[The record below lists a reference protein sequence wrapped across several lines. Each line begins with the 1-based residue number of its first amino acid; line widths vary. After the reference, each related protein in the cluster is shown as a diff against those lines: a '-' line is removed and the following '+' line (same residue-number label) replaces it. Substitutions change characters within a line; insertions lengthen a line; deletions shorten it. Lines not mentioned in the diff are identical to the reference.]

1 MTEQLIEI
9 GQRLKALR
17 EIVGLT
23 EAEMAEKCG
32 TDVKTLREY
41 ERGERD
47 FSFSFLYCAA
57 GALEVDVL
65 DLMSG
70 ESPRL
75 SICSVVKNGE
85 GLSIERRKAYSYK
98 HLAYTFRNKKAEPF
112 MVEVESKDGDE
123 TPERHGH
130 EGQEF
135 NYVVEGSMDFFIGDM
150 TYVLETGDSVYFDS
164 SVPHAMRAR
173 GGKKTRFIAVV
184 MK

>member
-32 TDVKTLREY
+32 TDVKTLQEY

-47 FSFSFLYCAA
+47 FSFSFLY
-57 GALEVDVL
+57 
-65 DLMSG
+65 S
-70 ESPRL
+70 RL

-112 MVEVESKDGDE
+112 MVEVEPKDGDE
-123 TPERHGH
+123 APERHGH